1 MMNIV
6 PRTATAEADDAVA
19 DALKSFVKRVA
30 TRILQD
36 AREEDFQ
43 RAVPPTRRR
52 LVVDAERVRR
62 AVQKL
67 PCTNRILQPYC
78 RREQAISDEI
88 AGRLGNDV

>member
-1 MMNIV
+1 MTNIF

-19 DALKSFVKRVA
+19 DALKCFVKRVA

-36 AREEDFQ
+36 ARDEDFQ

-62 AVQKL
+62 AVRKL
-67 PCTNRILQPYC
+67 PSTKRILQPHR
-78 RREQAISDEI
+78 RREQAISHEI
-88 AGRLGNDV
+88 AGRLDDDV